1 MGIHGGESL
10 KHWNYFLALE
20 ADLKTV
26 SRYIEFENRNFS
38 VYSIELAHLL
48 LAASSEV
55 DVLLKSICNKLAPK
69 RKVDNILQYHKV
81 IYSKRPDFL
90 AKTVLIPR
98 FNLTLRPWVSW
109 DSSTPPIWWTAHNK
123 VKHQRDTQ
131 FDQANLKNTLNSLA
145 ALYICIGTYYKLHFR
160 YNNPITEDAKLF
172 RKLVPAADLFQF
184 ENESRVRGAQTL
196 PKLD

>member
-26 SRYIEFENRNFS
+26 SRYIEFENRNFR

-55 DVLLKSICNKLAPK
+55 DVLLKCICAKLDRAQ
-69 RKVDNILQYHKV
+69 RVENIKQYYRV
-81 IYSKRPDFL
+81 ISSKKPDVFS
-90 AKTVLIPR
+90 KTVLIPR
-98 FNLTLRPWVSW
+98 FNLSLTPWIDW
-109 DSSTPPIWWTAHNK
+109 SSKKSPIWWTAYNK
-123 VKHQRDTQ
+123 VKHRRDTQ
-131 FDQANLKNTLNSLA
+131 FDQANVKNTLNSLA
-145 ALYICIGTYYKLHFR
+145 ALHICIGTYYKLHFR
-160 YNNPITEDAKLF
+160 YINPITEDAKLF

-184 ENESRVRGAQTL
+184 ENEGRIRAGQTL